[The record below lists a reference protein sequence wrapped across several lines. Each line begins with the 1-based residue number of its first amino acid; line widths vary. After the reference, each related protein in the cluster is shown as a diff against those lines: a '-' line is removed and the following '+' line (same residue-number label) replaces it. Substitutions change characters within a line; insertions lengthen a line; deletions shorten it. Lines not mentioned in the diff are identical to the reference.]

1 MPGRSL
7 FYLVWVASMSLAL
20 LAFGH
25 EGRALELITAQEAR
39 LPDDPEGIRYG
50 VAVGPS
56 IIVVS
61 PSATAS
67 SGLPLRS
74 RSVSKAMAAPPSMQI
89 RFCSPTGKF
98 PQST

>member
-1 MPGRSL
+1 
-7 FYLVWVASMSLAL
+7 MSLVL

-25 EGRALELITAQEAR
+25 ESRALELITAQEAR

-61 PSATAS
+61 PSAA
-67 SGLPLRS
+67 GF
-74 RSVSKAMAAPPSMQI
+74 SKTLFTHLI
-89 RFCSPTGKF
+89 KNSPGCRRGF
-98 PQST
+98 RVEM